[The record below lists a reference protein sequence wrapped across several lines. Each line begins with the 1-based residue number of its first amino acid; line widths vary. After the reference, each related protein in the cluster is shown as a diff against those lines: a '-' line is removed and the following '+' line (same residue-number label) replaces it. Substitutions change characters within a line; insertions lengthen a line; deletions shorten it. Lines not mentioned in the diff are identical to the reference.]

1 MTNPPPEWSLRK
13 EVKKRKT
20 QELER
25 QLAAKALPDPLRPHK
40 QSSGRSLRVLLPSNA
55 VRKLLRRETPK
66 TAPASKRA
74 SQMLEVV
81 TGEPP
86 ERWTRRQR
94 RVAMAA
100 VMLMISVC
108 LFTST
113 LAWQSVAQSASFK
126 PIPTSNTTNVVNYL
140 SNAGL
145 PVTNLRVFSGH
156 NSTWSA
162 REIVQ
167 FDVSRFRSSG
177 TFLVLTYDSPAQEG
191 IDAFKSTFNPKFK
204 DWKLTQISNILVF
217 AAPGTTP
224 QLATDINSHL
234 TQFLVAPYRSFIPTA
249 TPGLRN

>member
-126 PIPTSNTTNVVNYL
+126 PIPTSNTTNVVSYL
-140 SNAGL
+140 TSAGV
-145 PVTNLRVFSGH
+145 PVTNLRMFSGP

-162 REIVQ
+162 REIIQ

-177 TFLVLTYDSPAQEG
+177 TF
-191 IDAFKSTFNPKFK
+191 